1 MAPPEQGAIVHV
13 RGRAISCMGD
23 EALVHDGVVARR
35 LVGVSGLAEGALVEA
50 EARHEH
56 GAFVVRSLRV
66 IRESRGPRAETA
78 RFIERGVLHRLRQRA
93 FILRETR
100 RFFEDR
106 GFLEIE
112 TPLVVA
118 CPGLDVH
125 LDLLA
130 LEDGRYLITSPE
142 LQMKRL
148 LVGGA
153 TEIFSLGRVF
163 RADERG
169 ALHEPEFTM
178 LEWYRAYA
186 GAAEVMSDTEA
197 LVERLARA
205 LYGSAILPASGVD
218 VSAPWARIR
227 VDEAFERYAGLALDN
242 VLPDEERYHRVMAEL
257 VEPRLGRGR
266 PVFLTH
272 YPIEMAS
279 LARAHEDEPRFA
291 DRFEAYVEGVELSNG
306 FGELTCPVEQRARHE
321 ADLLA
326 RGALGKKVPP
336 LDERFLAA
344 LEEGMPP
351 SGGNALGFDRLV
363 MLLLGAS
370 RIEDV
375 IAFPAGTLG

>member
-1 MAPPEQGAIVHV
+1 MAPHEKGAIVHV
-13 RGRAISCMGD
+13 RGRAISCSGD
-23 EALVHDGVVARR
+23 EALVHDGIVARR
-35 LVGVSGLAEGALVEA
+35 LVGVSGLGEGALVEA
-50 EARHEH
+50 ETSYE
-56 GAFVVRSLRV
+56 GDAFVVRSLRV
-66 IRESRGPRAETA
+66 IRESKGRRAETS
-78 RFIERGVLHRLRQRA
+78 RFIEHGVLHRLRQRA
-93 FILRETR
+93 LVLRETR

-112 TPLVVA
+112 APLAVA

-125 LDLLA
+125 LELVA
-130 LEDGRYLITSPE
+130 LDDGRYLVTSPE

-186 GAAEVMSDTEA
+186 GAAEVMRDTEA
-197 LVERLARA
+197 LVDRLTRA
-205 LYGSAILPASGVD
+205 LHGAPLLPGGVD
-218 VSAPWARIR
+218 VSAPWERLR
-227 VDEAFERYAGLALDN
+227 VDEAFERYAGVALDH
-242 VLPDEERYHRVMAEL
+242 VLPDEERFHRTMAEKI
-257 VEPRLGRGR
+257 EPELGRER

-272 YPIEMAS
+272 YPLQMAS
-279 LARAHEDEPRFA
+279 LARAHEDDPRFA
-291 DRFEAYVEGVELSNG
+291 ERFEAYVAGVELCNG

-321 ADLLA
+321 ADRRRRLE
-326 RGALGKKVPP
+326 LGKEVPP

-351 SGGNALGFDRLV
+351 SGGNALGVDRLV
-363 MLLLGAS
+363 MLLTGAS
-370 RIEDV
+370 CIEDV
-375 IAFPAGTLG
+375 IAFPSRTLR

>member
-1 MAPPEQGAIVHV
+1 MAPLEIGAIVPV
-13 RGRAISCMGD
+13 RGRAIACAGD

-35 LVGVSGLAEGALVEA
+35 LVGVSGVPEGALVEA
-50 EARHEH
+50 ETRYE
-56 GAFVVRSLRV
+56 GDAFAVRSLRV
-66 IRESRGPRAETA
+66 IRESSGPRAETA
-78 RFIERGVLHRLRQRA
+78 RFLERGVLERLRVRA
-93 FILRETR
+93 SILRETR
-100 RFFEDR
+100 RFFEED
-106 GFLEIE
+106 GFVEIE
-112 TPLVVA
+112 APLVVP

-125 LDLLA
+125 LDLMA
-130 LEDGRYLITSPE
+130 VEGDRYLIASPE

-153 TEIFSLGRVF
+153 STIYSLGRAF

-169 ALHEPEFTM
+169 SLHEPEFTL

-186 GAAEVMSDTEA
+186 GALDVMRDTER

-205 LYGSAILPASGVD
+205 LHGAPVLPVTGAD
-218 VSAPWARIR
+218 VTAPWERLR
-227 VDEAFERYAGLALDN
+227 VDEAFERYARLTLDE
-242 VLPDEERYHRVMAEL
+242 VLPDEERFHRVMAESI
-257 VEPRLGRGR
+257 EPHLGRER

-272 YPIEMAS
+272 YPIQMAS
-279 LARAHEDEPRFA
+279 LARAHDDEPRFA
-291 DRFEAYVEGVELSNG
+291 ERFEAYVHGVELCNG

-321 ADLLA
+321 EDRRA
-326 RGALGKKVPP
+326 RRALGKKVPP

-363 MLLLGAS
+363 MLLTGAA

-375 IAFPAGTLG
+375 IAFPSSTLF